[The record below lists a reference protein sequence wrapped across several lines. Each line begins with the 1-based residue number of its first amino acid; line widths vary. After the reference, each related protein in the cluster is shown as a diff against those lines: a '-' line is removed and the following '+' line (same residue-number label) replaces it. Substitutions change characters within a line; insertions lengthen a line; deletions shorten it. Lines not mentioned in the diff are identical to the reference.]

1 MNRMNTITDILLCKY
16 LADPATPLTL
26 NSVLGTFFFLWELL
40 VYWLLEKLNISE
52 FV

>member
-26 NSVLGTFFFLWELL
+26 NSVLGTFFFSLRTACLL
-40 VYWLLEKLNISE
+40 TLGKTKY
-52 FV
+52 F